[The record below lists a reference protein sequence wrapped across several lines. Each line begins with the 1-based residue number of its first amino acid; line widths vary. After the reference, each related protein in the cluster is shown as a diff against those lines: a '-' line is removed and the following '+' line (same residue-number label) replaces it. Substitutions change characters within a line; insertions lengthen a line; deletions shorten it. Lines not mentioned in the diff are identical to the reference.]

1 MSKALVAECD
11 WSTWYLEN
19 GGEGFCLIVPVCDM
33 GVTRASS
40 FPV

>member
-19 GGEGFCLIVPVCDM
+19 GGGRLLFDPVCDM

>member
-19 GGEGFCLIVPVCDM
+19 GGGRLLFDCSRL
-33 GVTRASS
+33 
-40 FPV
+40 